1 MRMPTRR
8 ATRSTLALLAVWC
21 VIAPAGAVW
30 LARNALEAKRAA
42 FETDA
47 RIAHRVLSQRAVQ
60 HDAILAT
67 LALLQPGAAAGAE
80 QRLPAVYPQVLRVL
94 RRDAATAGA
103 PIGSVEPGWPA
114 ADAREAAAL
123 EAAEAESRRLGRAAL
138 GAVDFA
144 HGRYWLV
151 RAAAPASF
159 ALLID
164 ARSLVVPDEWPLP
177 GDSAARAWL
186 AHGAQQLVLQEGRL
200 AERGWRFDFAKHLAA
215 DSQPFDVT
223 LAATAGWS
231 ALPWRAIALWLAGI
245 SALALAVALGLRQRE
260 AARLAG
266 ERARLDRVSRLNA
279 MGELAA
285 GIAHEL
291 NQPLTAVIAN
301 TGAAARLLADEEP
314 DLGGARG
321 AMGQAAAQARRAGDV
336 LARLRRLIE
345 RPDSALAMQPVPLA
359 PLVER
364 AFELLEADARALGVK
379 PQAAGLDAGL
389 AVRADPVA
397 LEQILHNLLANALQA
412 LAHVGAPE
420 RRLRV
425 QAAAEGERVAIEV
438 EDSGP
443 GFAPDVLQ
451 HLFEPF
457 FSTREGGLGLGLSLA
472 ESLALGMGG
481 SLTAAHACPRGAR
494 FRLELARA

>member
-1 MRMPTRR
+1 MASRR
-8 ATRSTLALLAVWC
+8 GLHRSRWLLIAAWC
-21 VIAPAGAVW
+21 TVAPAGALW
-30 LARNALEAKRAA
+30 LARSALDQQRAA

-67 LALLQPGAAAGAE
+67 VALLQPAAAAAGAE

-94 RRDAATAGA
+94 RRDAGGAWAG
-103 PIGSVEPGWPA
+103 

-123 EAAEAESRRLGRAAL
+123 EAAEVDSRRTQRAAL
-138 GAVDFA
+138 GAVDFTQ
-144 HGRYWLV
+144 GWYWLV
-151 RAAAPASF
+151 RAAEPASF

-177 GDSAARAWL
+177 ADSASRAAL
-186 AHGAQQLVLQEGRL
+186 VHGAQQLVLQPGRL
-200 AERGWRFDFAKHLAA
+200 AERGWRFDFAKPLAA
-215 DSQPFDVT
+215 DSQPFDVV
-223 LAATAGWS
+223 LVGSAGWS
-231 ALPWRAIALWLAGI
+231 ALPWRAIALWLAG
-245 SALALAVALGLRQRE
+245 SAAFAFAAALVLRQRE

-314 DLGGARG
+314 DLATARG
-321 AMGQAAAQARRAGDV
+321 AMGQAAAQARRAGEV

-345 RPDSALAMQPVPLA
+345 RPDAALAMQPVVLA

-364 AFELLEADARALGVK
+364 AFELLDAQARALGVESR
-379 PQAAGLDAGL
+379 AEGLGDL
-389 AVRADPVA
+389 AVHADPVA
-397 LEQILHNLLANALQA
+397 LEQIVHNLLGNALHA
-412 LAHVGAPE
+412 LSQVSADQ
-420 RRLRV
+420 RRLTVRAS
-425 QAAAEGERVAIEV
+425 AAGERVVIEV

-443 GFAPDVLQ
+443 GIEPDVLP

-457 FSTREGGLGLGLSLA
+457 FSTREGGLGLGLTLA

-481 SLTAAHACPRGAR
+481 SLSAANAVPRGAR
-494 FRLELARA
+494 LRLELARAR